1 MAEEAHSSES
11 RPRQGP
17 RAVEADGAVPAE
29 LVVPASVTMPQ
40 KVRLDK
46 AGRLVVPVAI
56 RKALGIREEAVLIIE
71 VENGCIKLQTIR
83 SALEQVRAIAARY
96 PSTREG
102 EGSAVDELIAE
113 RRTEAAKECAEEEH
127 R

>member
-1 MAEEAHSSES
+1 MAEESRSSES
-11 RPRQGP
+11 RPGRGFQTAG
-17 RAVEADGAVPAE
+17 ADGAARAR
-29 LVVPASVTMPQ
+29 LVAPSSVTMPQ

-56 RKALGIREEAVLIIE
+56 RKALGIRDEAVLIIQ
-71 VENGCIKLQTIR
+71 VENGSIKLQTIR

-96 PSTREG
+96 PNKA
-102 EGSAVDELIAE
+102 SAVDELIAE
-113 RRTEAAKECAEEEH
+113 RRTEAAKERAEEEH